1 MHTTFTAALVAQ
13 RQEEQRR
20 LVRARRRGAAAQAG
34 IRTVRPMR
42 SEATRSATSSGV
54 QPSAD
59 ALRSIPS
66 TRSPIRSTAASV
78 PASSHPARPA
88 WICTTP
94 PALATKSGT

>member
-66 TRSPIRSTAASV
+66 TRTAASV